1 MMDNTQSTINE
12 SRTVPRRSLLANVGV
27 AAVAGLAASAASAQD
42 SANRNDFE
50 PQRHAQDAWLGQL
63 PGSHR
68 VIIDSS
74 SPQGGGSAVW
84 YASNILNAHEEAYEG
99 TPADYAM
106 VVCFRHMST
115 PFGFDDDI
123 WAKYG
128 NVFMRNA
135 DPLPT
140 TNPMRTPSAVNG
152 QNSINT
158 LIDKGVQFAICGRAT
173 RRYAMGIA
181 QATGATADEVYAEL
195 AAGLLPNA
203 RLVPAGVVTVT
214 RAQEYRYSLL
224 YAE

>member
-1 MMDNTQSTINE
+1 MDKSE
-12 SRTVPRRSLLANVGV
+12 SNMIEQKTLARRSLLTNVGV
-27 AAVAGLAASAASAQD
+27 AAVAGLAASAAQSQSAGSTQ
-42 SANRNDFE
+42 SFE

-63 PGSHR
+63 SGSHR

-99 TPADYAM
+99 NPADYAM

-115 PFGFDDDI
+115 PFGFDDAI

-135 DPLPT
+135 DPVPT
-140 TNPMRTPSAVNG
+140 ANPMRTPSAVNG

-158 LIDKGVQFAICGRAT
+158 LIEKGVQFAVCGRAT

-181 QATGATADEVYAEL
+181 QATGATADEVFAEL
-195 AAGLLPNA
+195 SAGLLPNA
-203 RLVPAGVVTVT
+203 RLVPAGVVTIT